1 MALPV
6 LAVVL
11 LGVLVVATVLHLRN
25 RKRRKYVVRRPR

>member
-1 MALPV
+1 MALSV

-11 LGVLVVATVLHLRN
+11 VGIIVVATALHLRN